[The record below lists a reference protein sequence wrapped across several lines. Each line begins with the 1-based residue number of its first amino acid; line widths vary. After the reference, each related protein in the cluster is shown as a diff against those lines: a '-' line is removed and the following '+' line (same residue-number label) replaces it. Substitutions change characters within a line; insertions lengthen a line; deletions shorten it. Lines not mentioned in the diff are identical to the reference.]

1 MCVSWPLLSH
11 ADAAK
16 DAAKAPSA
24 ATPTAATAVKLQS
37 TGPALSK
44 PTAAGKDPLAA
55 LAEVVKAVTP
65 AAGVSAPNA
74 TTTDQPS
81 QPSASA
87 LETPPAL
94 APQVKPQSP
103 PQQQQ
108 QQAVE
113 NDDGI
118 SIFSV
123 KKVQTPDGKIEVL
136 VKPLKASTLASISAD
151 SSSGNPATSN
161 ASVATAAALGAAAAP
176 KACAKPELSSH
187 EADIAFTAGQN
198 GVSLTTLSASCAAA
212 APALSTLGGGC
223 SLKCD
228 FEEDLAKL
236 TLVKANDMADT
247 KDAGDKP
254 AVCR

>member
-1 MCVSWPLLSH
+1 MCVSWPPLSH

-24 ATPTAATAVKLQS
+24 ATPAATAVKLQS

-44 PTAAGKDPLAA
+44 PTAEGKDPLAA

-65 AAGVSAPNA
+65 AAGASAPNA
-74 TTTDQPS
+74 TTTDQPR
-81 QPSASA
+81 QPKAPTV
-87 LETPPAL
+87 ETPTAP
-94 APQVKPQSP
+94 APQVKPQSTP
-103 PQQQQ
+103 QQ

-113 NDDGI
+113 NDDDI

-136 VKPLKASTLASISAD
+136 VKPLKTSALASISAA
-151 SSSGNPATSN
+151 SSSGNPASD
-161 ASVATAAALGAAAAP
+161 ASVSTAAAPSAAAAP

-223 SLKCD
+223 LLKCD

-236 TLVKANDMADT
+236 TLVKAHGMADT
-247 KDAGDKP
+247 KEAGDKP